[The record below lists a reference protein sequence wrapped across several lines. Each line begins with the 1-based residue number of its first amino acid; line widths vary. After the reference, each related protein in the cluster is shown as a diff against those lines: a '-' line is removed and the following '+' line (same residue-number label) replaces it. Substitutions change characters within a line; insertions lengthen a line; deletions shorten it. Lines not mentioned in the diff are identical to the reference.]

1 MNIVNLPQIGWL
13 DTHGFLV
20 ANYHQNHRSYKYM
33 DYPACHII
41 HLNLNEQSN
50 GHLLELVIK
59 IKIIKHLFIAY

>member
-1 MNIVNLPQIGWL
+1 
-13 DTHGFLV
+13 
-20 ANYHQNHRSYKYM
+20 M

-59 IKIIKHLFIAY
+59 IKIIKHVYSLLMWDV